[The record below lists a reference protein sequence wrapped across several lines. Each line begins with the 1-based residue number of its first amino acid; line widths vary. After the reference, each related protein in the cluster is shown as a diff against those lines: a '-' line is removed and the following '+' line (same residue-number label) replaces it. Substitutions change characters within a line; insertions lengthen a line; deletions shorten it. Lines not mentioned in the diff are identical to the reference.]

1 VRLVFIV
8 VPLYLL
14 CCFCILF
21 ALLSFKLTPAGVDSH
36 LSEIFFFKLILVI
49 NSLKIVKEKDEVQC
63 GCAKKPCWKMV
74 HSCLMH

>member
-1 VRLVFIV
+1 MRLVFIV

-14 CCFCILF
+14 CCFCTLF

-36 LSEIFFFKLILVI
+36 LSEYILIDLVI